1 MEREPSR
8 LTLCNAPEDGTLTGR
23 KGVTMTADVPKLKT
37 LAARLEVL
45 ADRLAMVEVQV
56 RALMESQTVDAKE
69 FVVRD
74 DRGEIRARLEMQG
87 YSPHLI
93 FYDRSGKERLKI
105 GLRTDATPAIWVE
118 GRETPLEK

>member
-74 DRGEIRARLEMQG
+74 DRGEIRARLEMQE
-87 YSPHLI
+87 YAPSLT
-93 FYDRSGKERLKI
+93 FYDWLGKEWLRV
-105 GLRTDATPAIWVE
+105 GLRTDGSPLLRVDQ
-118 GRETPLEK
+118 REISLG